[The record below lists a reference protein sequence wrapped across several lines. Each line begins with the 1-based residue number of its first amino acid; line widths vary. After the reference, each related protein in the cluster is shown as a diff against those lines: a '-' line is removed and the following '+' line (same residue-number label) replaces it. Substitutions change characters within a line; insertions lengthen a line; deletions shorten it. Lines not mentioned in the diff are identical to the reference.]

1 MKKNGDEKKPKR
13 PMFKVRQMDIDD
25 VAMVFHLGEKL
36 FKADAAPNTYRIWD
50 EYEVIELY
58 YGDVEFCLVA
68 ALKKKIIG
76 FALGSTI
83 TKTHSAWKY
92 GHLIWLG
99 VDPKYQRIGVA
110 DKLFRRFKD
119 VMLKENVR
127 MLVVDTDLENLPALR
142 LFRKLGFRNPK
153 QHLYLTMNLESERQL
168 LKKKE
173 NGSPPE
179 EKPRHHNRH
188 ER

>member
-1 MKKNGDEKKPKR
+1 MKKDGNGEKLKR
-13 PMFKVRQMDIDD
+13 PAFKIRQMEIDD
-25 VAMVFHLGEKL
+25 IAMVFHLGEKL
-36 FKADAAPNTYRIWD
+36 FKAEEAPNTYRTWD

-68 ALKKKIIG
+68 ALNKKIIG

-83 TKTHSAWKY
+83 TKAHSAWKY

-110 DKLFRRFKD
+110 ERLFRRFKEI
-119 VMLKENVR
+119 MLKENVR
-127 MLVVDTDLENLPALR
+127 MLVVDTELENLPALR
-142 LFRKLGFRNPK
+142 LFRKLGFRNPQ

-168 LKKKE
+168 MKKKE
-173 NGSPPE
+173 SGNNPE
-179 EKPRHHNRH
+179 EKTGHDQTH
-188 ER
+188 ET